1 MRTIVYQKPS
11 IPYSKYEA
19 YESTVLNGYIPKYSS
34 KPTLLHSNSLE
45 VISANTSKSKQLLFI
60 LKRKGEKRRA
70 LKKNRERKDE

>member
-1 MRTIVYQKPS
+1 MRTIVYQKTS
-11 IPYSKYEA
+11 MPYSKYEA

-60 LKRKGEKRRA
+60 LKKERREKESTEE
-70 LKKNRERKDE
+70 K